1 MQYPMAPGVAATY
14 SNIAASEPNS
24 FRMVS
29 LSGEDRFAPAGA
41 KFIGI
46 FADVM
51 VEKNLVHGAA
61 LQNDGDGPVAIAE
74 VGSCAG
80 VDISQFGGTD
90 LRGGDGLVGYYQYV
104 LGHAEGRE
112 EGQSQNQKAS
122 VSLNDCSDFSH
133 G

>member
-1 MQYPMAPGVAATY
+1 FQHG
-14 SNIAASEPNS
+14 
-24 FRMVS
+24 S

-46 FADVM
+46 FTKVM

-61 LQNDGDGPVAIAE
+61 LQNDGDGPVTIAE

-90 LRGGDGLVGYYQYV
+90 PRGGDGLVGYHQYV

-112 EGQSQNQKAS
+112 ECQSQNQETS
-122 VSLNDCSDFSH
+122 VSWNDCSDFSH